1 MSKPDPIEQ
10 DFLLALQRLVEGKPL
25 NKTLKES
32 ASRGKLKINFL
43 SVAREAG
50 RSRTLIALE
59 DCRYPKVREAVK
71 LAQGGKKAPQITNT
85 QLIQDLRQALASAKT
100 EKRLLE
106 TKMAGHMLARR
117 AAEIKSRGDLAE
129 VVRLRELIQE
139 LEIAAQTAPEA
150 AGASI
155 GGC

>member
-1 MSKPDPIEQ
+1 M
-10 DFLLALQRLVEGKPL
+10 LALQRLVEGKPL
-25 NKTLKES
+25 DKTLKEG
-32 ASRGKLKINFL
+32 ALRGKLKINFL

-71 LAQGGKKAPQITNT
+71 LAQGSKRAPPTTNT
-85 QLIQDLRQALASAKT
+85 QLIEHLRADLATVNA

-106 TKMAGHMLARR
+106 TKMAGHVLARR
-117 AAEIKSRGDLAE
+117 AAEIKSRKDLAE
-129 VVRLRELIQE
+129 VVRLRELIGE
-139 LEIAAQTAPEA
+139 LVMAAQTAPET